1 VKLPGF
7 ITRAR
12 DGITARWHAAAERHF
27 WLKHLALAWDR
38 YRDNN
43 GNHYAAALTYFSFLA
58 LFPILL
64 LSASVIGFILRNNTE
79 LQQELFDRIAAN
91 VPGGFG
97 ETIKDSINAA
107 VRQRT
112 SIGVFGL
119 VGLLLTG
126 QGWVGNLR
134 AAINAVWGVEPPRKN
149 VVLAQLSNL
158 GVLVGLGI
166 GILISI
172 GLTTTGT
179 RFADRT
185 LRALGLADVPAAH
198 TILTITGIL
207 LALAGDLVIFAW
219 VLVRLPRTEP
229 PPGVAFK
236 GALFASVGFE
246 ILKVVGTYYISRV
259 TRSPAVGAFGSIIGV
274 LLWMDLVSRLVLYS
288 AAWTATLIPSPAP
301 APSAAPAP
309 DEQGEPGEP
318 GGPGGPVPER
328 WPARSPLR
336 AAASLFGA
344 GVAVGGAI
352 AAFSAAR
359 RRRDGGQCSGGQT
372 ARSHRLRRRRSAP
385 R

>member
-12 DGITARWHAAAERHF
+12 DYVKARWHAEGERHF
-27 WLKHLALAWDR
+27 WLKHLALAWNR

-64 LSASVIGFILRNNTE
+64 LSASVIGYILRHNQQ

-91 VPGGFG
+91 LPGGFG
-97 ETIKDSINAA
+97 QTVKDSINAA

-112 SIGVFGL
+112 SIGIFGL

-134 AAINAVWGVEPPRKN
+134 AAINAVWGVEPPRRN

-158 GVLVGLGI
+158 GVLIGLGI

-172 GLTTTGT
+172 ALTTTGT

-185 LRALGLADVPAAH
+185 LRALGLADVPAAP

-229 PPGVAFK
+229 PASVVFK

-246 ILKVVGTYYISRV
+246 ILKLIGTYYISRV
-259 TRSPAVGAFGSIIGV
+259 TRSPAAGAFGSIIGI

-288 AAWTATLIPSPAP
+288 AAWTATLMPAAAP
-301 APSAAPAP
+301 APSAAPDSSTL
-309 DEQGEPGEP
+309 DEPVEAGQPPGH
-318 GGPGGPVPER
+318 ER
-328 WPARSPLR
+328 RPAASPLR
-336 AAASLFGA
+336 VAASLFGA
-344 GVAVGGAI
+344 GVALGGAV
-352 AAFSAAR
+352 AAFTAR
-359 RRRDGGQCSGGQT
+359 RRRRGGGHSSGQT
-372 ARSHRLRRRRSAP
+372 ARSRPLRRRRSAP

>member
-12 DGITARWHAAAERHF
+12 DYIKARWHAESERHF
-27 WLKHLALAWDR
+27 WLKHLVLAWNR

-64 LSASVIGFILRNNTE
+64 LSVSVIGYVLRHNQQ

-91 VPGGFG
+91 LPGGFG
-97 ETIKDSINAA
+97 QTVKDSINSA

-112 SIGVFGL
+112 SIGIFGL

-134 AAINAVWGVEPPRKN
+134 AAINAVWGVEPPRRN
-149 VVLAQLSNL
+149 VVVAQLSNL
-158 GVLVGLGI
+158 GVLIGLGI
-166 GILISI
+166 GIVISI
-172 GLTTTGT
+172 ALTTTGT

-207 LALAGDLVIFAW
+207 VALGGDLVIFAW

-229 PPGVAFK
+229 PARVVFK

-246 ILKVVGTYYISRV
+246 ILKLIGTYYISRV
-259 TRSPAVGAFGSIIGV
+259 TQSPAAGAFGSIIGI

-288 AAWTATLIPSPAP
+288 AAWTATLMPAAAP
-301 APSAAPAP
+301 APSTAPDSPAP
-309 DEQGEPGEP
+309 DEPVKAGQPPG
-318 GGPGGPVPER
+318 PER
-328 WPARSPLR
+328 RPATSPLR
-336 AAASLFGA
+336 DAASLFGA
-344 GVAVGGAI
+344 GVALGGAV
-352 AAFSAAR
+352 AAFTAR
-359 RRRDGGQCSGGQT
+359 RRRRGGGHFSGQR
-372 ARSHRLRRRRSAP
+372 AKSRPLRRRRSAP